1 MNIETQQRMI
11 GVIRNSF
18 DTNLTI
24 VAELLHCER
33 RNVADVFYKGKS
45 GGLNTDQ
52 LLFVFIQSKQFAKMN
67 YIRPDYMF
75 MRPVL
80 GQPSIKQ
87 HMIDRKEI
95 GACVL
100 PFLKTVDTLEAETRA
115 RGQGKTSSKPFRS
128 AREAADDISTP
139 YFGES
144 YNYGQPIND
153 ELLANTIQ

>member
-18 DTNLTI
+18 DTNLTT

-33 RNVADVFYKGKS
+33 RNVADVFYKGKC
-45 GGLNTDQ
+45 GGLDTDQ
-52 LLFVFIQSKQFAKMN
+52 LLFVFIQSKRFAKMN
-67 YIRPDYMF
+67 YIRPDFMF

-80 GQPSIKQ
+80 GRPSIKQ

-95 GACVL
+95 GGCIL
-100 PFLKTVDTLEAETRA
+100 PFLKTIDTLEAETRA
-115 RGQGKTSSKPFRS
+115 RGQGGTPFRS

-144 YNYGQPIND
+144 YNYGN
-153 ELLANTIQ
+153 

>member
-11 GVIRNSF
+11 GAIRNGF
-18 DTNLTI
+18 DTNLTT
-24 VAELLHCER
+24 VAELLRCER
-33 RNVADVFYKGKS
+33 RNVGDVLYKGKG
-45 GGLNTDQ
+45 GGLDTDQ
-52 LLFVFIQSKQFAKMN
+52 LLFVFIQAKRFAKMN

-95 GACVL
+95 GACIL
-100 PFLKTVDTLEAETRA
+100 PFLKTIDTLEAEARA

-128 AREAADDISTP
+128 AREAADEISIP
-139 YFGES
+139 YYGES
-144 YNYGQPIND
+144 YNYGN
-153 ELLANTIQ
+153 

>member
-1 MNIETQQRMI
+1 MDIETQAKMI
-11 GVIRNSF
+11 DVIRNSF
-18 DTNLTI
+18 GINLTT

-33 RNVADVFYKGKS
+33 SDITRVFYKSKG
-45 GGLNTDQ
+45 GGLDTDQ
-52 LLFVFIQSKQFAKMN
+52 LLFVFIQAKRFAKMN

-95 GACVL
+95 GACIL
-100 PFLKTVDTLEAETRA
+100 PFLKTIDTLEAEARA
-115 RGQGKTSSKPFRS
+115 RGQGKTSSKSFRS
-128 AREAADDISTP
+128 AREAADEISTP

-144 YNYGQPIND
+144 YNYGN
-153 ELLANTIQ
+153 